1 MMRLRRPSW
10 FALTLTLVG
19 VVLFV
24 RLGIWQ
30 LHRADEKEVLL
41 RRFAAAAQAPLQDF
55 ADVAGHATPDRY
67 PHVRV
72 HGRYLPQ
79 RDYLLDDQV
88 VGGQIGVRVYAPF
101 VPDAGDTLL
110 LVNLGFLPRQGAQ
123 QRLPD
128 RPPLPAGETTLTGL
142 YAPPPPAGL
151 KLGGNALPREARWPK
166 LTIYIDLEAI
176 GADLGRR
183 LYPRV
188 LLLDQDPASPYVRLW
203 TPDFMPPA
211 RHRGYALQWFSFAI
225 AAVVI
230 FLVLHRRRDHDEASR

>member
-10 FALTLTLVG
+10 FALALTLVG
-19 VVLFV
+19 VAVFV
-24 RLGIWQ
+24 RLGFWQ
-30 LHRADEKEVLL
+30 LHRADEKEALL
-41 RRFAAAAQAPLQDF
+41 RLFAAAAQAPVEDF
-55 ADVAGHATPDRY
+55 AAVAGRVAPERY

-72 HGRYLPQ
+72 PGRFVPQ

-88 VGGQIGVRVYAPF
+88 VGGQVGVRVFAPF
-101 VPDAGDTLL
+101 LPDAGGTL

-123 QRLPD
+123 RRLPEL
-128 RPPLPAGETTLTGL
+128 PPLPSGATTLTGL

-151 KLGGNALPREARWPK
+151 KLGGDALPHETRWPK
-166 LTIYIDLEAI
+166 LTIYLDLEAV

-188 LLLDQDPASPYVRLW
+188 LLLDRDPASPYVRLW
-203 TPDFMPPA
+203 TPDVMPPA
-211 RHRGYALQWFSFAI
+211 RHLGYALQWFSFAI

-230 FLVLHRRRDHDEASR
+230 FLALHRRRESDEEPQ